1 METSDFASETAQI
14 VAKAKR
20 ILIYDSWP
28 NVVKFMKLHLE
39 RCDYQVDPAESAEDV
54 LARIELHRP
63 DLLITNAETP
73 KLEGLE
79 LVKSVRADAGLIDL
93 PILLTWSKAADRD
106 GPDIEYLLGC
116 GASRTLTKPFN
127 PAELTAIVREMLY
140 SRNLSEDKNV

>member
-1 METSDFASETAQI
+1 MTEPVAAEPTAS
-14 VAKAKR
+14 KAKR
-20 ILIYDSWP
+20 ILVYDSWP

-39 RCDYQVDPAESAEDV
+39 RSGYQVDPAESAGDV
-54 LARIELHRP
+54 LAKIELHRP

-79 LVKSVRADAGLIDL
+79 LVKIIRADVALTEL

-106 GPDIEYLLGC
+106 GPDLKYLLRC
-116 GASRTLTKPFN
+116 GASRILTKPFN

-140 SRNLSEDKNV
+140 AGN